1 MKRNKSARSPHLL
14 QVLFCYFASIMRYF
28 RARYGKREKATLL
41 NVIYNTRCPLSQ
53 CLFREIRARLSMCF
67 ACTLMQ
73 NMGIFYCDSIFCN
86 LFCRNTFMQRRFFEF
101 LFQRV
106 CFFSERF
113 SEDRNTFLWKNYSRP
128 FLQSFFSFSIQHF
141 QFFFHFISMQNLIQ
155 LKNSIY
161 VHIVKSKKIN

>member
-14 QVLFCYFASIMRYF
+14 QVLFRYFASIMRYF

-67 ACTLMQ
+67 ACTFMQ

-113 SEDRNTFLWKNYSRP
+113 SGRQEYVFMEKLFKTVSTIVFQFLDSTLLV
-128 FLQSFFSFSIQHF
+128 FFFSFYF
-141 QFFFHFISMQNLIQ
+141 DVEL
-155 LKNSIY
+155 NSTEKQYICT
-161 VHIVKSKKIN
+161 HS